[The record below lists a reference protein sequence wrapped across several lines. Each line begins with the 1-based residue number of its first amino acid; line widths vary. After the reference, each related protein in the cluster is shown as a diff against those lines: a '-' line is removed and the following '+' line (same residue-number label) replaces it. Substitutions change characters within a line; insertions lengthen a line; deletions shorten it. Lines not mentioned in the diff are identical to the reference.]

1 MINYSFHHIAK
12 IINGS
17 LVQSGRD
24 SKIEHLVIDSRRIIF
39 PSTSLFFALTGPR
52 RDGHTFIDEVYQK
65 GVRNFVI
72 SKSIE
77 VEHWK
82 DANFVLVSSGLRAL
96 QLLAIHRRNEFS
108 YPVIG
113 ITGSNGKTI
122 VKEWLNQL
130 LEPNFNIVRSP
141 KSYNSQIGVPLSI
154 WQMNDQDELGIFEAG
169 ISMPGEMEHLQKI
182 IQPNIGIFTNIG
194 EAHSEGFKNMRQK
207 IEEKIKL
214 FGQAQTLFYC
224 SDEKPVHEIVK
235 NLFPQPEPQQGL
247 KTIQILSWGR
257 KDASYLRINEIKKE
271 DGISTVEAIVEG
283 RKNTLKI
290 PFTDEASIH
299 NAITCWCVLLFLS
312 IPPEVIQK
320 RILALQHISMRL
332 ELKRGINHCTIIN
345 DSYSADLSSLNIA
358 LDLLNEQ
365 RQHSKHTVI
374 ISDILQSG
382 LEEDAL
388 YTQVAAALEQRG
400 VDRIIGL
407 GEKINLYKKKFSKIP
422 KSSFYHSTSEFIA
435 NFREFEFSNEA
446 ILLKGARIFAFE
458 VVDRLLAEKLHQTV
472 LEIDLDALA
481 HNLKQYQKLLNPSTK
496 VMAMVKA
503 FAYGSGSYE
512 IANILQFNKVDFL
525 SVAYADE
532 GVELRKA
539 GITIPIMV
547 MNTDENAFPLLSEF
561 ILQPVVYSHEL
572 LSKLEEFILKEGEEK
587 FPIHIEINSGM
598 NRLGFD
604 PGQVEDIMKKLNT
617 SLFKVI
623 SVFSHFAASEDPQHD
638 AFSRNQSEIF
648 LAACRKIEA
657 GLPYSFMK
665 HIANTAAAER
675 FPQWQLDMVRLGIG
689 LYGIDTFQQSALE
702 LQQVSTLR
710 STIAQIR
717 QVSEGDTISYG
728 RQGIASRVSLIATV
742 RVGYADGY
750 PRSLSNGNGRMLVNG
765 QLAPII
771 GAVCMDMTMI
781 DVTDIPSASEGD
793 EVIVFGKELPVQQVA
808 NWASTIPYEIL
819 TGVSQRVKRVYFQAG

>member
-1 MINYSFHHIAK
+1 MINYSFQHIAK

-17 LVQSGRD
+17 LVQSVRD
-24 SKIEHLVIDSRRIIF
+24 NRIEHLVIDSRRIIF
-39 PSTSLFFALTGPR
+39 PGSSLFFALTGPR
-52 RDGHTFIDEVYQK
+52 RNGHDYIDELYQK

-72 SKSIE
+72 SKSLD
-77 VEHWK
+77 VENWK
-82 DANFVLVSSGLRAL
+82 EANFVLVSSGLRAL
-96 QLLAIHRRNEFS
+96 QLVAIHRRNEFS
-108 YPVIG
+108 FPVIG

-130 LEPNFNIVRSP
+130 LEPDFNIVRSP

-154 WQMNDQDELGIFEAG
+154 WPMNEKHELGIFEAG
-169 ISMPGEMEHLQKI
+169 ISIPGEMEHLQKI

-194 EAHSEGFKNMRQK
+194 EAHSEGFKSLSQK
-207 IEEKIKL
+207 VEEKIKL
-214 FGQAQTLFYC
+214 FSQAETLFYC
-224 SDEKPVHEIVK
+224 SDEQPVHEIVK
-235 NLFPQPEPQQGL
+235 DLPSQASQQQG
-247 KTIQILSWGR
+247 KKAIQVLSWG
-257 KDASYLRINEIKKE
+257 KYDATYLKILEIKKAN
-271 DGISTVEAIVEG
+271 GISMVEATVEG
-283 RKNTLKI
+283 RKKNLEI

-358 LDLLNEQ
+358 LDLLSEQ

-374 ISDILQSG
+374 ISDVLQSG
-382 LEEDAL
+382 LDEEALYAQIADAL
-388 YTQVAAALEQRG
+388 KQRG

-407 GEKINLYKKKFSKIP
+407 GEKINQHRQKFSSIP
-422 KSSFYHSTSEFIA
+422 QLSFYHSTAEFIA
-435 NFREFEFSNEA
+435 NFRAFEFSNEA
-446 ILLKGARIFAFE
+446 ILLKGARIFTFE
-458 VVDRLLAEKLHQTV
+458 EVDRLLAEKLHQTV
-472 LEIDLDALA
+472 LEIDLDSLV
-481 HNLKQYQKLLNPSTK
+481 HNLKQYQKLLKPSTM

-512 IANILQFNKVDFL
+512 IANTLQFNKVDFL

-561 ILQPVVYSHEL
+561 ILQPVVYSSQL
-572 LSKLEEFILKEGEEK
+572 LSKLEQFLLKEGEEK

-598 NRLGFD
+598 NRLGFE
-604 PGQVEDIMKKLNT
+604 PGELDEILKKLKMP
-617 SLFKVI
+617 LFKVI

-638 AFSRNQSEIF
+638 AFSAHQADIF
-648 LAACRKIEA
+648 LTACKQIEA
-657 GLPYSFMK
+657 ALSYSFLK
-665 HIANTAAAER
+665 HIANTAAVER
-675 FPQWQLDMVRLGIG
+675 CPQWQLDMVRLGIG
-689 LYGIDTFQQSALE
+689 LYGIDTFQHSALV
-702 LQQVSTLR
+702 LQQVSTLK

-717 QVSEGDTISYG
+717 RVAEGDTISYG
-728 RQGIASRVSLIATV
+728 RQGIASRDSLIATV

-765 QLAPII
+765 LLAPII
-771 GAVCMDMTMI
+771 GNVCMDMTMI
-781 DVTDIPSASEGD
+781 DVTDIPTVSEGS
-793 EVIVFGKELPVQQVA
+793 EVIVFGKELPVQRVA
-808 NWASTIPYEIL
+808 HWANTIPYEIL
-819 TGVSQRVKRVYFQAG
+819 TGVSQRVKRVYYQG